1 MGHIA
6 HEYEHVISFMMELG
20 KKIVDIQIP
29 PEARKFNAGA
39 ELGVQIGK

>member
-1 MGHIA
+1 MNM
-6 HEYEHVISFMMELG
+6 ISFMMELG

>member
-1 MGHIA
+1 
-6 HEYEHVISFMMELG
+6 MMELG

-39 ELGVQIGK
+39 EPGVQIG